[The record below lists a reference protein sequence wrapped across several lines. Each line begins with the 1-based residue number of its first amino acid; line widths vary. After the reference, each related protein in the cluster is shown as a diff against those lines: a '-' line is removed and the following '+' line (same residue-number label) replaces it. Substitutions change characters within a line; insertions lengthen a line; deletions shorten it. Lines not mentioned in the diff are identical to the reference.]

1 MEGYLVKIEFTGHE
15 LNPGHDMKKLEIVT
29 AQCLI
34 EEMQSGIEDHRKI
47 QITTSNSLIIADKIN
62 TEEPNESKMTLL
74 DKALLQS
81 EDTIFPI
88 MKEGNVTNMYGM
100 IVLSNVKIV
109 PFANPDNV
117 IKYESYALYT
127 DHIMGFGLT
136 E

>member
-1 MEGYLVKIEFTGHE
+1 MQFNLTGHE
-15 LNPGHDMKKLEIVT
+15 LNTLHDMKKLPVFI
-29 AQCLI
+29 AQCLV
-34 EEMQSGIEDHRKI
+34 EEMQEGVEKPRKI

-74 DKALLQS
+74 DKAILKS
-81 EDTIFPI
+81 EDTILPLINDGKVINFQ
-88 MKEGNVTNMYGM
+88 GM
-100 IVLSNVKIV
+100 LVLSNVKIV

-117 IKYESYALYT
+117 IEYESYALYT

>member
-1 MEGYLVKIEFTGHE
+1 MEEYKVKIEFTGHE
-15 LNPGHDMKKLEIVT
+15 LNPGHDMKKLSIVT
-29 AQCLI
+29 AQCLV
-34 EEMQSGIEDHRKI
+34 EEMQGGIENQRKI

-81 EDTIFPI
+81 EDTILPI
-88 MKEGNVTNMYGM
+88 MKEGNATNMFGM

-109 PFANPDNV
+109 LFANPDNV
-117 IKYESYALYT
+117 IEYESYALYT

>member
-1 MEGYLVKIEFTGHE
+1 MKIEFTGHE
-15 LNPGHDMKKLEIVT
+15 LNPAHDMKKLSIVT
-29 AQCLI
+29 AQCLV
-34 EEMQSGIEDHRKI
+34 EEMQDGMEEQRKI

-62 TEEPNESKMTLL
+62 TEEPNENKMTLL

-88 MKEGNVTNMYGM
+88 MNEGNVSNMFGM

-136 E
+136 D